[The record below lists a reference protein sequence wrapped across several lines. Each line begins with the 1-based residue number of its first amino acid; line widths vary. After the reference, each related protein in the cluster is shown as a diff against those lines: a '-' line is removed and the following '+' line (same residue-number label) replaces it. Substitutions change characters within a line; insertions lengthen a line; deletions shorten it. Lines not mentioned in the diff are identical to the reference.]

1 MAINC
6 WVKTVLILR
15 RLVACQSALGP
26 HPSVD
31 APLTL
36 FFAQLGK
43 GVKLLPG
50 KRPET
55 YRIKTVISAT
65 EAVLATDI
73 GEPDPTHAE
82 CQGEWVNYEGIY
94 IKRTVKQ
101 AAVKQVYWNAVLEAV
116 DQHKMFDAVNN
127 ALSKGNCLGIFPE
140 GGSHDQTNLLPLKV
154 RNSA

>member
-6 WVKTVLILR
+6 WAKTVLILR
-15 RLVACQSALGP
+15 RLVACQSALGH
-26 HPSVD
+26 HPSTVD
-31 APLTL
+31 AHLTL
-36 FFAQLGK
+36 FAQLGK

-94 IKRTVKQ
+94 
-101 AAVKQVYWNAVLEAV
+101 L
-116 DQHKMFDAVNN
+116 N
-127 ALSKGNCLGIFPE
+127 ALS
-140 GGSHDQTNLLPLKV
+140 SSPL
-154 RNSA
+154 